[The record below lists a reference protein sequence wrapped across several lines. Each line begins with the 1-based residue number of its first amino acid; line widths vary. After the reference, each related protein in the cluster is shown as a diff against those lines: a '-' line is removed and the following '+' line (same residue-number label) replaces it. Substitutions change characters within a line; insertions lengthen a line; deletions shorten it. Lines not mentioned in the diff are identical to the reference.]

1 VPTIS
6 AFFGIVI
13 SMYWRDH
20 NPAHFHARYGD
31 FEALVRIDTLEV
43 IRGSL
48 PKRALALVLEWASE
62 HRIGNY
68 AALSRHRNPFLP
80 WSEHHDCMVR
90 D

>member
-62 HRIGNY
+62 HRVELNEDWELCR
-68 AALSRHRNPFLP
+68 ALATPKPISPL
-80 WSEHHDCMVR
+80 E
-90 D
+90 

>member
-1 VPTIS
+1 MPTIS
-6 AFFGIVI
+6 VFFGIVI
-13 SMYWRDH
+13 SMFWRDH

-62 HRIGNY
+62 HRAELIEDWELCC
-68 AALSRHRNPFLP
+68 ALATPKPIRPL
-80 WSEHHDCMVR
+80 E
-90 D
+90 

>member
-1 VPTIS
+1 MPTIS

-20 NPAHFHARYGD
+20 DPAHFHARYGE
-31 FEALVRIDTLEV
+31 FEALIRVDTLEV

-62 HRIGNY
+62 HRAELVADWELCRAL
-68 AALSRHRNPFLP
+68 AAPKPIAPL
-80 WSEHHDCMVR
+80 E
-90 D
+90 